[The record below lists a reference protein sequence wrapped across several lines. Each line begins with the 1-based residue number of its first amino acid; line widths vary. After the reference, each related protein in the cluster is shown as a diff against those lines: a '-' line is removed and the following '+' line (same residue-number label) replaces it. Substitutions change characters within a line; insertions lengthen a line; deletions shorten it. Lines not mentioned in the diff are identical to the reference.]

1 MDDAHGPSGGQQE
14 IHDSFQ
20 GYHTHEGYLD
30 PAQAQA
36 IANYMP
42 DFAEMD
48 PASQAAAM
56 QQYNPAMP
64 TGAEGQDGR
73 NAGGQQ
79 GQQSDSD
86 IELEEGVDAGK
97 LSDSILSE
105 TIYNLHEN
113 VTTPLSSCYSPT
125 TP

>member
-1 MDDAHGPSGGQQE
+1 MDDAHGPPEGQQE

-20 GYHTHEGYLD
+20 AYHTHEGYLD

-42 DFAEMD
+42 DFAEMN

-56 QQYNPAMP
+56 QQYNPTMP
-64 TGAEGQDGR
+64 TGAEGQDGE

-79 GQQSDSD
+79 GHQSDSD
-86 IELEEGVDAGK
+86 IELEEGVDPGK
-97 LSDSILSE
+97 LSVRI
-105 TIYNLHEN
+105 
-113 VTTPLSSCYSPT
+113 V
-125 TP
+125 